1 MSSGSVLQLLVSE
14 TDPDKLLN
22 CLIMNKLIFLDHRQ
36 DKQDTLKEMLKVS
49 AGHVRSST
57 ADLICTRFCKKKKL
71 NNNQYH
77 SKSRGW
83 SWEGHWKVR

>member
-36 DKQDTLKEMLKVS
+36 DKQDTLKAES
-49 AGHVRSST
+49 QGWP
-57 ADLICTRFCKKKKL
+57 CEE
-71 NNNQYH
+71 QH
-77 SKSRGW
+77 SRPNM
-83 SWEGHWKVR
+83 HQIL